1 MQLFQF
7 KVKFY
12 SEHTDKTNTDYCL
25 VFGTD
30 ISDACHNFEQA
41 GYAYIEELTITVVND
56 ECTPNVV
63 YLPKDSDIMMEM
75 RNANCY

>member
-12 SEHTDKTNTDYCL
+12 NEHTDETNTDYCF

-30 ISDACHNFEQA
+30 ITDACHNFEQA
-41 GYAYIEELTITVVND
+41 GYGYIEKLTITIIND

-63 YLPKDSDIMMEM
+63 YLPKDNDIITEM
-75 RNANCY
+75 KNANYY